1 MKKYFLLAGSSLRK
15 AKGQMIAII
24 VLILLASAMLNIWL
38 MLAMDYRQNFDRCH
52 DSLNAEHVS
61 LLIDKAPGEISPC
74 LERLLNSH
82 SQITDYRID
91 TALGMTGSFAY
102 YDGEMNTNFVIMEKD
117 AALARSIGRVEM
129 VEEGTAASGVYLPML
144 YKTEDIAVGNS
155 VAITIGNLTMD
166 YTVCGFFNSVMTG
179 SHNCGMCALLLTKDK
194 YRELEETGYVPQSSL
209 VSVRISDS
217 TESQDMEAML
227 NNAVSTEFPN
237 VRSVSN
243 SYTQVSQSRY
253 ISQMICSGIV
263 SAAAFFILL
272 VALVVIVSNIV
283 NYIQENMKN
292 LGALKACGYTGR
304 QLTASLQLQFSGV
317 SLAASLAGVLLSYG
331 LFPAVNAMMISQ
343 TGIPYQIRFLP
354 LPMLLTLLIS
364 EGAVI
369 LAVLFSSR
377 KIRKTEAITALR
389 QGIKTHSFRRN
400 PIPLEG
406 TAFPLSFALSLKT
419 TFSGIRQNVTICVT
433 MLVLSL
439 FVVFSGLMTE
449 NMIRDMTPFLNLIVG
464 ETADSCISISLE
476 TEQEFLRK
484 MNADDR
490 VEKVYLYHS
499 LEVRHVGGVGLMAT
513 ICDDFSRVNNEKVCI
528 EGRFPKYDNEVA
540 IAAKYAAENKIQI
553 GEQMT
558 LTAGGK
564 EAVYLVCGY
573 TQISNNLGR
582 DCLLT
587 RAGFEKLGILE
598 SPVYYLNLADHV
610 DIDDFNQEVSAWPE
624 LQVFLTL
631 NIFSI
636 VTGSA
641 SVYLTMMKVIVAAIL
656 ALGLIII
663 LLVLYL
669 LVRTMLNNKKRDFGI
684 LKALGFTTKQLILQ
698 TALSFM
704 PAVIC
709 SVILGIMGC
718 SLVINPLTALFLN
731 GIGIVK
737 CTFTVPTGFN
747 ILAGAGIILFTFGV
761 TCLLSLKIRKFAPRA
776 LLAGE

>member
-102 YDGEMNTNFVIMEKD
+102 HDGEMNANFVIMEKD

-217 TESQDMEAML
+217 SESQDMEAML
-227 NNAVSTEFPN
+227 NNAVSTELPN

-263 SAAAFFILL
+263 SATAFFILL

-343 TGIPYQIRFLP
+343 TGIPYQVRFLP
-354 LPMLLTLLIS
+354 LPLLLTLLIS

-389 QGIKTHSFRRN
+389 QGMKTHSFRRN

-540 IAAKYAAENKIQI
+540 IAAKYAAENKIRI

-564 EAVYLVCGY
+564 EDVYLVCGY
-573 TQISNNLGR
+573 TQISNNLGK

-598 SPVYYLNLADHV
+598 SPIYYLNLADHV

-641 SVYLTMMKVIVAAIL
+641 SCPFQM
-656 ALGLIII
+656 
-663 LLVLYL
+663 
-669 LVRTMLNNKKRDFGI
+669 
-684 LKALGFTTKQLILQ
+684 
-698 TALSFM
+698 
-704 PAVIC
+704 
-709 SVILGIMGC
+709 
-718 SLVINPLTALFLN
+718 
-731 GIGIVK
+731 
-737 CTFTVPTGFN
+737 TVFPT
-747 ILAGAGIILFTFGV
+747 LWRP
-761 TCLLSLKIRKFAPRA
+761 SWPWD
-776 LLAGE
+776 